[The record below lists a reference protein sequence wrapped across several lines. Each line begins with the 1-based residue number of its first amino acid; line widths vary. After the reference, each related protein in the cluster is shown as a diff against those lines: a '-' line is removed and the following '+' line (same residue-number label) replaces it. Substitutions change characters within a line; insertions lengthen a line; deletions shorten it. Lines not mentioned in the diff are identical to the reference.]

1 LHSKSILV
9 LDDESDIVFTFKR
22 SLELSG
28 FPVFGFTD
36 PRLALEHFNNNT
48 SCYALILSDIRMP
61 NMDGLEFAANIRKL
75 NRTVKILLMS
85 AFDMKDLVIE
95 PSLEVAA
102 LLQKPLS
109 PLALKEIVSKH
120 VIANSSDQRPP

>member
-1 LHSKSILV
+1 LHSRTVLV

-36 PRLALEHFNNNT
+36 PHLALEHFTHN
-48 SCYALILSDIRMP
+48 SGRYALILTDVRMP
-61 NMDGLEFAANIRKL
+61 SMNGLEFAANIRKL
-75 NRTVKILLMS
+75 NRRVKILLMS
-85 AFDMKDLVIE
+85 AFDMKDLDID
-95 PSLEVAA
+95 PSLEIAA

-109 PLALKEIVSKH
+109 PIALKEIISKH
-120 VIANSSDQRPP
+120 VGDSASVST